1 MSNVK
6 STVIEIPVTV
16 TIRGVDETVTFKIKE
31 EAIKE
36 LVALISKSFSVR
48 DMFR

>member
-1 MSNVK
+1 MSIPK
-6 STVIEIPVTV
+6 ASIEIPVTV